1 MAEPK
6 NCPHCGTEMKLE
18 PPSIVWLW
26 KQLNHRM
33 LASKREK
40 SEITTSIGDDMWV
53 CPKCPG
59 SVPDKK

>member
-1 MAEPK
+1 
-6 NCPHCGTEMKLE
+6 MKLE
-18 PPSIVWLW
+18 PPSIIWLW
-26 KQLNHRM
+26 KWLNYRM